1 MQTIKNGLK
10 TYNKK
15 SHEEILAGGSSL
27 GPKGVVMEISHVFN
41 FAQNGE
47 LTANLRTAG
56 CNLRS
61 AKCQK
66 ARTFCPVWVS

>member
-1 MQTIKNGLK
+1 MVQESEDKAVVKGQAARK
-10 TYNKK
+10 
-15 SHEEILAGGSSL
+15 
-27 GPKGVVMEISHVFN
+27 PKIRSQQVLN

-47 LTANLRTAG
+47 LTANLRRGG

-61 AKCQK
+61 AKPQK